1 MTTFVMIEI
10 RAKKGLGDEL
20 VSAFSNFAPVAR
32 REEGNLSIQLMQNQ
46 DDPDLLMFYQ
56 SWESRE
62 HQEKYLVRFEER
74 GNYEILGPLLD
85 GEPVVHYF
93 EDTNI

>member
-1 MTTFVMIEI
+1 M
-10 RAKKGLGDEL
+10 RAKKGLGDKL
-20 VSAFSNFAPVAR
+20 ISAFSNFAPVAR

-62 HQEKYLVRFEER
+62 PQEQYLVRFGER
-74 GNYEILGPLLD
+74 GNYEIVGPILD
-85 GEPVVHYF
+85 GEPVIRYF